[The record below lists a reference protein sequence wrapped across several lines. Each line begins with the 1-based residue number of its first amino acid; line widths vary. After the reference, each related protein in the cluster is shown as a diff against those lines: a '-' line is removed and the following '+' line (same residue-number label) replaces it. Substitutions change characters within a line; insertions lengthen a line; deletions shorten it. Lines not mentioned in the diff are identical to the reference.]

1 MHPVLH
7 GFILG
12 GAILI
17 MLVGLAGTVIPMVPG
32 CLLIFGAAL
41 LYGLLTE
48 FARIGAGPLIA
59 LGIIAAVVQLSDYL
73 AGAWGAKRF
82 GGGREGIIGAIL
94 GGIVGT
100 IVFSLP
106 GLVLGTVIG
115 ATVGELVRGKKL
127 EESTRTGVGTLVG
140 FLAGTV
146 VRVSAAVIM
155 LGIFIVTVVTG

>member
-17 MLVGLAGTVIPMVPG
+17 MLVGLAGTILPMLPG
-32 CLLIFGAAL
+32 CGLIFGAAL
-41 LYGLLTE
+41 LYGLLTD
-48 FARIGAGPLIA
+48 FARVGVWPLVA
-59 LGIIAAVVQLSDYL
+59 LGVIAAVVQVSDYL

-82 GGGREGIIGAIL
+82 GGGREGIIGAIV

-106 GLVLGTVIG
+106 GLILGTGIG
-115 ATVGELVRGKKL
+115 AVVGELVRGRKL
-127 EESTRTGVGTLVG
+127 QESAKTGVGTLVG
-140 FLAGTV
+140 FLAGTLF
-146 VRVSAAVIM
+146 RVSAAVIM
-155 LGIFIVTVVTG
+155 LGIFIITVVRG

>member
-12 GAILI
+12 GAVLI
-17 MLVGLAGTVIPMVPG
+17 MLVGLAGTILPMVPG
-32 CLLIFGAAL
+32 CPLIFGAAL
-41 LYGLLTE
+41 LYSLLTG
-48 FARIGAGPLIA
+48 FARIGAGPLVA
-59 LGIIAAVVQLSDYL
+59 LGVIAAVVQVSDYL

-100 IVFSLP
+100 IVLSLP
-106 GLVLGTVIG
+106 GLILGTVIG
-115 ATVGELVRGKKL
+115 AVAGELVRGRKL
-127 EESTRTGVGTLVG
+127 QESARTGAGTLVG
-140 FLAGTV
+140 FLAGTL

-155 LGIFIVTVVTG
+155 LGIFIITVVRG